1 MKAVLQ
7 AAWLLTVAGGNL
19 IVVIIAEGQLIDD
32 QVRGSGFTNI
42 RYTHC
47 WIETIYFEKKK
58 TLFSPYD
65 VVYIAM

>member
-32 QVRGSGFTNI
+32 QVG
-42 RYTHC
+42 
-47 WIETIYFEKKK
+47 
-58 TLFSPYD
+58 P
-65 VVYIAM
+65 